1 MSVEFY
7 GTREITV
14 DGAGRVKLPS
24 AFRREFE
31 INGFGPDVVVA
42 YRELNGQG
50 FMMLYP
56 RGVWKRILEHVSEV
70 PDLSA
75 LDVEA
80 MRRRL
85 NRWSEMASMDKQ
97 GRIMLPKR
105 FTEKAG
111 LAAGSEAALV
121 GSGNRIEVW
130 QLALCDKTVDET
142 ALDDE
147 KIAAVLNY
155 K

>member
-24 AFRREFE
+24 AFRREFDL
-31 INGFGPDVVVA
+31 NGFGPDVVVA

-56 RGVWKRILEHVSEV
+56 RAVWKRLLEHVSDV
-70 PDLSA
+70 SDLSA
-75 LDVEA
+75 LEAEA

-85 NRWSEMASMDKQ
+85 NRWSEMVLMDKQ
-97 GRIMLPKR
+97 GRITLPKR
-105 FTEKAG
+105 FTEKSG
-111 LAAGSEAALV
+111 LNAGSEVALV

-130 QLALCDKTVDET
+130 QLALCDKMVNET
-142 ALDDE
+142 SLDDE

>member
-14 DGAGRVKLPS
+14 DGAGRIKLPS

-31 INGFGPDVVVA
+31 VNGFGPDIVVA
-42 YRELNGQG
+42 YRELNGNG

-56 RGVWKRILEHVSEV
+56 RGIWKRMLEHVSEV

-75 LDVEA
+75 LEVEA

-111 LAAGSEAALV
+111 LPAGSEAALV

-130 QLALCDKTVDET
+130 QLALCDRTVDET
-142 ALDDE
+142 PLDDE
-147 KIAAVLNY
+147 KIATVLNF